1 MIIRENAAAE
11 YSERLAHQL
20 SYTQSKWVA
29 EKLVRDARARGLPV
43 CIYRLGRIAGHTQ
56 TGACQTRDF
65 LWRMIKAC
73 IQMRCMPVLDRTVD
87 MSPVDY
93 ISKAVV
99 HLSQRKESLG
109 TNFHV
114 LNPQPTD
121 LNQLGDWIR
130 SFGYPLEQMPYDEWR
145 TALIQI
151 DEGSVDNAAYPLIP
165 LFFESTP
172 QEQMPER
179 TREASFDCQNT
190 LAGLAGSSIAC
201 PQVDAQ
207 LLSTYFAYFIESGFL
222 DAPPVRGEREIP
234 LRQRSAGLAEKG

>member
-1 MIIRENAAAE
+1 M
-11 YSERLAHQL
+11 
-20 SYTQSKWVA
+20 T
-29 EKLVRDARARGLPV
+29 
-43 CIYRLGRIAGHTQ
+43 
-56 TGACQTRDF
+56 
-65 LWRMIKAC
+65 
-73 IQMRCMPVLDRTVD
+73 
-87 MSPVDY
+87 PVDY

-99 HLSQRKESLG
+99 HLSQRKESPG
-109 TNFHV
+109 KNFHV

-130 SFGYPLEQMPYDEWR
+130 SFGYSLEQMPYDEWR
-145 TALIQI
+145 RALIQI
-151 DEGSVDNAAYPLIP
+151 DEGSVDNAAYPLIR

-190 LAGLAGSSIAC
+190 LAGLAGSSIVC

-222 DAPPVRGEREIP
+222 DAPPARGTCEIP
-234 LRQRSAGLAEKG
+234 LRQRSAGFAEKG